1 MCPEVFLSEAAFSF
15 LLRPQSIHRMALSSN
30 VVGTLDVL
38 QQKSSA
44 PRFYLVTKL
53 TRDKTVA
60 DMHSRLSLKLL
71 EKLVLVLFSLELNK
85 SDLREA
91 EKAEVCPEGQRTG
104 GLPCYGISLTVVHGS
119 ENRI

>member
-1 MCPEVFLSEAAFSF
+1 MCPEVLLSEAAFSF

-44 PRFYLVTKL
+44 PRFYHVAKL

-71 EKLVLVLFSLELNK
+71 EKLVLVFSLELNK